1 MESGIEHHN
10 PNPLICI
17 TKTTIPSEYSNKEV
31 IIYSNYYNYNMYFM
45 HSSCY
50 ESIKYLFNGEMDF
63 LKEKKGD
70 NRYIS
75 SNYLTLFK

>member
-1 MESGIEHHN
+1 
-10 PNPLICI
+10 
-17 TKTTIPSEYSNKEV
+17 
-31 IIYSNYYNYNMYFM
+31 MYVM